1 MSNKRR
7 MIKQGILIGVLTLI
21 CIMWIVPLI
30 FLLGISFRTNE
41 SLQTNTFM
49 FFPVGDA
56 FTIDNY
62 KIILSNSSST
72 PILTWLVNSL
82 IVSSATAI
90 ITVIICSLSA
100 FAFARMKFKLKP
112 LLFGLLLITMM
123 VPGVITIIPN
133 FLTVSGMGMADS
145 LWALIIPCVGGVA
158 NVYLIRQFFYS
169 IPKEL
174 DESASIDGASTFKLF
189 YRIILP
195 QMVPILVVV
204 GINSFLG
211 SWNDLLWPRI
221 INTQSIWNT
230 MTSGLSNITSAY
242 DRQYGVIAAATVFSA
257 LPVLI
262 LFIIAQKYIIK
273 GISATSGMKE

>member
-1 MSNKRR
+1 